1 MISPKRRAAPK
12 EGSMHFAKKLKHFMP
27 QRNLRYLLHDHLSG
41 FERPRG
47 LQKVHASELTR
58 AEGFCPRFYAL
69 ADASKARLKDQW
81 LGAADVA
88 TFQLGRMWQ
97 DSIVHWFADMGRAV
111 GHWRCLAC
119 NQLHEFQKRPV
130 KCAGCGSRAFKPEE
144 VRFESAISG
153 ASCGI
158 DMMVDVGDPLLLPVE
173 IKSMKKEEFAELLA
187 PLAEHRLRTAL
198 YLRLIEE
205 SEHPWSSLV
214 QHDRAKVLYVCK
226 GGYVADAELR
236 QWGLPDRYSPFK
248 EFDVGRADQQT
259 DELSR
264 RAKVVKDYRS
274 GAVAM
279 PAGICASALA
289 KRARSCALCKLCF
302 SGDHPP
308 AYQWQDQTA

>member
-1 MISPKRRAAPK
+1 
-12 EGSMHFAKKLKHFMP
+12 MHFAKKLKDFMP

-41 FERPRG
+41 MAPQRG
-47 LQKVHASELTR
+47 IKKVHASELTR
-58 AEGFCPRFYAL
+58 PEGFCPRFYAL
-69 ADASKARLKDQW
+69 ADVSRFKPKDAW

-88 TFQLGRMWQ
+88 TWQLGRMWQ

-111 GHWRCLAC
+111 GHWRCRAC

-130 KCAGCGSRAFKPEE
+130 RCAGCASRAFDPVE
-144 VRFESAISG
+144 VRFESAASG

-173 IKSMKKEEFAELLA
+173 IKSMAKDQFKDLLA

-198 YLRLIEE
+198 YLRLIAE
-205 SEHPWSSLV
+205 SEHPWASLV

-236 QWGLPDRYSPFK
+236 RWGLADRYSPFK
-248 EFDVGRADQQT
+248 EFDVGRDDAQT
-259 DELSR
+259 EEPSR
-264 RAKVVKDYRS
+264 RARVVKDFRS

-279 PAGICASALA
+279 PAGICSNALA
-289 KRARSCALCKLCF
+289 KRARQCPLAKLCF

-308 AYQWQDQTA
+308 AYHWQDPP

>member
-1 MISPKRRAAPK
+1 
-12 EGSMHFAKKLKHFMP
+12 MHFAKKLKDFMP

-41 FERPRG
+41 FEAPRS
-47 LQKVHASELTR
+47 LRKVHASELTR
-58 AEGFCPRFYAL
+58 PEGFCPRFYAL
-69 ADASKARLKDQW
+69 ADAAKIKPKEEW
-81 LGAADVA
+81 LGAADIA
-88 TFQLGRMWQ
+88 TWQLGRMWQ

-111 GHWRCLAC
+111 GHWKCLAC

-144 VRFESAISG
+144 VRFESAVSG

-173 IKSMKKEEFAELLA
+173 IKSMAKDPFKELLA

-198 YLRLIEE
+198 YLRLIAE

-226 GGYVADAELR
+226 GGYVADPELKR
-236 QWGLPDRYSPFK
+236 WGLADRYSPFK
-248 EFDVGRADQQT
+248 EFDVGRDDAQT
-259 DELSR
+259 EEPSR
-264 RAKVVKDYRS
+264 RARVVKDYRS

-279 PAGICASALA
+279 PSGICSNALA
-289 KRARSCALCKLCF
+289 RRARQCPLAKLCF

-308 AYQWQDQTA
+308 GYHWQHQP